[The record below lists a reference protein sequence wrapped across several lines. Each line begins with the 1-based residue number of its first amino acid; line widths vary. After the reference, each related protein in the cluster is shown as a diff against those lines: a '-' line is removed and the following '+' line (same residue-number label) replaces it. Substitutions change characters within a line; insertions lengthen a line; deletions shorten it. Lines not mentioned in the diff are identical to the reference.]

1 MALILDST
9 PFSPT
14 QNSYASLSEV
24 NAYVLNR
31 IMDTDVQDAWGN
43 LDQPVQVALI
53 VNASRSLDAICVW
66 IGEQYSRDQLLRW
79 PRTNAWIE
87 NFQLDVTTT
96 PTPVKESTAEMA
108 LWLMGTK
115 GATSIQGQEA
125 FERIWVGPIKLQ
137 FNDQSGSPATRYMPD
152 IVAQILVDYATFEA
166 PGTPGGNRARMAH
179 LSRA

>member
-1 MALILDST
+1 M
-9 PFSPT
+9 
-14 QNSYASLSEV
+14 Q
-24 NAYVLNR
+24 NR

-43 LDQPVQVALI
+43 LDQPVQVSLI
-53 VNASRSLDAICVW
+53 ANASRSLDSICIW

-96 PTPVKESTAEMA
+96 PTPVKEATAEMA

-115 GATSIQGQEA
+115 GATSVQGQEA

-166 PGTPGGNRARMAH
+166 PGTPGGNRARMGH